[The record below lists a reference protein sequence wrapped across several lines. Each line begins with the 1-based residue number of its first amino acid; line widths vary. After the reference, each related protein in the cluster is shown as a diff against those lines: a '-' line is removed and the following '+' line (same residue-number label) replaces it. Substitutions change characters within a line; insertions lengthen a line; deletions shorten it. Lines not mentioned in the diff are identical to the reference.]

1 MLGQNNKIK
10 LTVSGLNKNIATP
23 YLQKTYGEKIFDKF
37 SENLYIP
44 PKYTGKMTHTY
55 IDEEREGYLKDYK
68 GKIQY
73 YHELSSVHLENAD
86 YTLSLNDAYVKYLLG
101 VKLKEK

>member
-1 MLGQNNKIK
+1 
-10 LTVSGLNKNIATP
+10 
-23 YLQKTYGEKIFDKF
+23 
-37 SENLYIP
+37 
-44 PKYTGKMTHTY
+44 MTHTY

-68 GKIQY
+68 GNIQY